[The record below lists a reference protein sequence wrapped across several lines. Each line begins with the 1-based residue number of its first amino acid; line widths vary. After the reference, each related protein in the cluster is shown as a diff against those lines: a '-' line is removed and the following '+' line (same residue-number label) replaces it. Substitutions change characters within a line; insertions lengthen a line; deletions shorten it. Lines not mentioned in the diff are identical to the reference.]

1 MPPPY
6 VPQGQQVVRRIFQP
20 DSITPYLGL
29 RARLSQVW
37 INRWTVLL
45 LLVLVRVLLAAQ
57 SLQSDMASAKVEALS
72 ACTSVESMG
81 SAMASMP
88 HYMAKGVNDL
98 TGDALTK
105 AVQGLVEVLQLIV
118 TGVEEILL
126 FYINFLTQTYLCLI
140 VLVVKGSV
148 EAAVTIIEDVT
159 GFLNKELPSI
169 AQDITQGVNS
179 FQNTI
184 NDFLSKINNVA
195 SLFSG
200 NNNSPPKIDLSK
212 QLDEL
217 NHFQLPSS
225 INSTLDKIN
234 SSVPTFDQVKNFTQA
249 VISIPFEA
257 LKQEIDLHLG
267 NYAFDK
273 SAFPVPAK
281 EQLTFCEGNDA
292 IDGFF
297 NGLEDLINTA
307 RKIFIVV
314 IVLAAIL
321 VCIPMAYREI
331 WRWRSM
337 KERSLLVQRHVHEP
351 MDVVYITS
359 RPYTSTAGMKV
370 ASMFSAHRR
379 QILTRWAIAYA
390 TSTPALF
397 ILSLGLAGLF
407 SGLCHY
413 ILLRSVEKVVPE
425 LTAEVSSFADKVVD
439 KLNNASGKWANDVN
453 GVIDGANR
461 DINGQLFSWV
471 NISTGAVNDTLNTF
485 VDKTTDLLNETFG
498 GTILYQPILGLFDCL
513 IELKVQGIQK
523 GLTWVSDHA
532 HINIPDIANDT
543 FSIGA
548 IAGLAGN
555 GTGQTDSFL
564 SDPGA
569 VTSDKISEVV
579 VSVTNKMQDS
589 IRKETLI
596 SAGILLVWV
605 LVALMGIVRA
615 LILCCIRDKNRGEGG
630 PGSAVINRDVDP
642 NDGFTDATYFG
653 PNNAKSMSVP
663 PAGFDP
669 AAEED
674 MYQMHN
680 LGFVG
685 ERGLKPEFTTTTSSS
700 AVRQSSYVQYG
711 GDEKRGF

>member
-1 MPPPY
+1 
-6 VPQGQQVVRRIFQP
+6 
-20 DSITPYLGL
+20 
-29 RARLSQVW
+29 
-37 INRWTVLL
+37 
-45 LLVLVRVLLAAQ
+45 
-57 SLQSDMASAKVEALS
+57 MASAKVEALS

-105 AVQGLVEVLQLIV
+105 TVHGLVEVLQLIV

-126 FYINFLTQTYLCLI
+126 FFINFLTQTYLCLI

-148 EAAVTIIEDVT
+148 EAAVTIIEDIT

-184 NDFLSKINNVA
+184 NDFMSKINSAA

-267 NYAFDK
+267 NYTFDK

-281 EQLTFCEGNDA
+281 EQLTFCQGNGA
-292 IDGFF
+292 INGFF
-297 NGLEDLINTA
+297 DGLGDLINTA

-321 VCIPMAYREI
+321 VCVPMAYREI

-337 KERSLLVQRHVHEP
+337 KERSLLVQKHVHEP
-351 MDVVYITS
+351 MDVVYIIS
-359 RPYTSTAGMKV
+359 RPYTSTAGMKA
-370 ASMFSAHRR
+370 ASMFSANRR

-407 SGLCHY
+407 SCLCHY

-425 LTAEVSSFADKVVD
+425 LTAEVSAFADKVVD
-439 KLNNASGKWANDVN
+439 KLNDASGKWANGTN

-461 DINGQLFSWV
+461 DINGQILSWV

-485 VDKTTDLLNETFG
+485 VNKTTDVLNQTFG

-513 IELKVQGIQK
+513 IELKVQGIQN

-532 HINIPDIANDT
+532 HINIPDIANNT

-579 VSVTNKMQDS
+579 VSITNKVQDS

-630 PGSAVINRDVDP
+630 QATAVVNPMPDP

-653 PNNAKSMSVP
+653 PNNAKSMSVS

-669 AAEED
+669 AAAEED
-674 MYQMHN
+674 MYQMQN

-685 ERGLKPEFTTTTSSS
+685 ERGLKPELTTTSSS